1 MPTAFQIFSVMEVSD
16 GIDLGMTLQA
26 FKDKVVEENK
36 KKCKGINAGAINV
49 LCRGKKLT
57 NPDKE
62 LEKLGVKTG
71 NKLMITNCNAI
82 LKENI
87 GHALRSMGYPVTET
101 QMESFLEEA
110 EGGADLGM
118 IQKFIGEIEAEPI
131 GQQAIDDMEEV
142 LAKEGHY
149 KTPVIE
155 KIFKALDE
163 TNLSPAELEMI
174 MKAAD
179 PSGSGQISK
188 EFFQQMI

>member
-16 GIDLGMTLQA
+16 GIDLGLTLQA

-62 LEKLGVKTG
+62 LEKLGVKAG

-118 IQKFIGEIEAEPI
+118 IQKFIAEIEAEPI

-179 PSGSGQISK
+179 PDSSGKIDK
-188 EFFQQMI
+188 KFFQDMI